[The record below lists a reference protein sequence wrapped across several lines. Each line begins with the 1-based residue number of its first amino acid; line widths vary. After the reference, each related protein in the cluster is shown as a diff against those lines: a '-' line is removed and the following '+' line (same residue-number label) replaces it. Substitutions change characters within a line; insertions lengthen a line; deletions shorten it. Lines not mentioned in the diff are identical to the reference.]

1 MTMFNKHVSQLCK
14 VEQVRYIVQLDLLR
28 RNMCVCVLLLLI
40 VHWCSYLTSQT
51 VNTLGLSIHLES
63 GFRKTRFFIA
73 QPRYFLGFYLV
84 LLGFL
89 DVQCQGLS
97 M

>member
-1 MTMFNKHVSQLCK
+1 
-14 VEQVRYIVQLDLLR
+14 
-28 RNMCVCVLLLLI
+28 MCVCVAFIDCPLVLLLDESDCQ
-40 VHWCSYLTSQT
+40 HTWT
-51 VNTLGLSIHLES
+51 VNPLGI
-63 GFRKTRFFIA
+63 RVQKNPFFIA
-73 QPRYFLGFYLV
+73 QPRYFFGFYLV